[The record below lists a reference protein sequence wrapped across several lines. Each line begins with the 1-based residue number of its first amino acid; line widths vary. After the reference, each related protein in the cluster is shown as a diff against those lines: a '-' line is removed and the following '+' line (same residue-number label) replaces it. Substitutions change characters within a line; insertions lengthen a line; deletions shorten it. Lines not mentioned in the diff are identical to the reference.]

1 MNTKKLPY
9 FNVYPKDFITDAS
22 YNLLTWEE
30 RGVLIDLRH
39 RYWINGS
46 LPSDP
51 AKLARICGGKTELF
65 QRVLPKL
72 KAFFRDKNG
81 VLKCKELD
89 KQYNALKTYQQKQSE
104 RGKKGA
110 EARWRDSE
118 KDEKVSKKR
127 QCNDNKTNNKDGG
140 RISKQCPPSISSSS
154 TIDIRVKK
162 EKDSCVK
169 SYKDFTTLNSDH
181 QDFAET
187 FLKNIKTEYPT
198 YYGGLIKRYKNEAD
212 CDARQLASY
221 LDTID
226 KLQRLD
232 KYSFDEIV
240 TAAHW
245 AMKDE
250 FWQEQFK
257 TLRYLRDHKKGKP
270 AYISIFLSKASR
282 SPEAQRRRFQA
293 KMKALDE
300 RDRKQLK
307 GGT

>member
-9 FNVYPKDFITDAS
+9 FNVYPKDFITDVS

-30 RGVLIDLRH
+30 RGVLTDLRH
-39 RYWINGS
+39 RYWINGG

-140 RISKQCPPSISSSS
+140 RISKQCPPSISSTP
-154 TIDIRVKK
+154 TIDTRVKK
-162 EKDSCVK
+162 EKNSCVK

-181 QDFAET
+181 QDFAKT
-187 FLKNIKTEYPT
+187 FLRYTKTEHDTHYA
-198 YYGGLIKRYKNEAD
+198 GLTLRYKNEAD
-212 CDARQLASY
+212 CDRGQMNSY
-221 LDTID
+221 LAT
-226 KLQRLD
+226 LD
-232 KYSFDEIV
+232 LLLRKDGYSFEQIM
-240 TAAHW
+240 AATRF
-245 AMKDE
+245 AMEDD
-250 FWQEQFK
+250 FWKEQFRS
-257 TLRYLRDHKKGKP
+257 LSYLRKHKDDQP
-270 AYISIFLSKASR
+270 AYIAIFLSKASR
-282 SPEAQRRRFQA
+282 TPEAQRKRFQA
-293 KMKALDE
+293 KMKALDD
-300 RDRKQLK
+300 RDRKRLE
-307 GGT
+307 G